1 MLKNKYISCL
11 LNMSKKKIV
20 HGINELS
27 NKYENRIIF
36 NDKLICLIY
45 KN

>member
-1 MLKNKYISCL
+1 MLSKTREL
-11 LNMSKKKIV
+11 AGDSKKKII
-20 HGINELS
+20 HGINEMS
-27 NKYENRIIF
+27 NKYKNRIIF